1 MAYSVVKIC
10 NLALQMLD
18 TPGILNI
25 NDKTV
30 KRARACKRAYE
41 PARDE
46 VTVQYEWRAARART
60 TLAPETAAPLF
71 GWKYSYAWPSEC
83 IRLLRPNYSGLWN
96 GTPIPGEMEGRYF
109 LTDAQAPLK
118 VWYLKYMIDPSEI
131 DPLFGRAIA
140 ARIAADIGREV
151 TGKDRY
157 VQVAEARFEKI
168 LAEAQK
174 TDAQHDGV
182 EEPIESEWLTGR
194 EFD

>member
-1 MAYSVVKIC
+1 MTYSVVSIC

-18 TPGILNI
+18 APGILNI
-25 NDKTV
+25 NDKTT
-30 KRARACKRAYE
+30 KRARACKRAYG

-46 VTVQYEWRAARART
+46 VVVQYEWRAARTRT

-71 GWKYSYAWPSEC
+71 GWAHKYAWPADC
-83 IRLLRPNYSGLWN
+83 LRLLRPNAGGRWN
-96 GTPIPGEMEGRYF
+96 GPPIAGEMEGRYF
-109 LTDAQAPLK
+109 LTDAGAPLK
-118 VWYLKYMIDPSEI
+118 VWYLKYMTDPSEF
-131 DPLFGRAIA
+131 DPLLARAIA

-157 VQVAEARFEKI
+157 VQIAEARFEKI
-168 LAEAQK
+168 LAAAQK

-182 EEPIESEWLTGR
+182 EEPVDSQWITGR